1 MIHVR
6 VLRLSV
12 FVASL
17 LGCFFSALCSAD
29 EKIVDGARKEG
40 SLSFYTT
47 MAATESKLAL
57 GYPGR

>member
-1 MIHVR
+1 MRIT
-6 VLRLSV
+6 LLSV
-12 FVASL
+12 FAASL
-17 LGCFFSALCSAD
+17 LGCFFSALYARPD
-29 EKIVDGARKEG
+29 EKIVDRARKEG